1 MSKKITIKEQDVE
14 DPAEETREEI
24 VEQLNVPAPSSP
36 EPPPPPATAAPAEPP
51 QQKADCKMRMR
62 ELYKCDGCGKY
73 LTKKSLNY
81 SHQRTCKGNPANQV
95 AKPKKEE
102 APEKEEHYEPSP
114 PQYEP
119 PPQQYIPPPMP
130 LYEQMRLE
138 RRRAHIE
145 KISRLAQFIA

>member
-1 MSKKITIKEQDVE
+1 MSKKFTIKEQDVE
-14 DPAEETREEI
+14 EPAEETREEI
-24 VEQLNVPAPSSP
+24 VEQLNAPAPSSP

-95 AKPKKEE
+95 AKPTKEE
-102 APEKEEHYEPSP
+102 APEKENITNHPHNTTFHPHNNTFHS
-114 PQYEP
+114 QCHCTSKC
-119 PPQQYIPPPMP
+119 
-130 LYEQMRLE
+130 
-138 RRRAHIE
+138 A
-145 KISRLAQFIA
+145 

>member
-14 DPAEETREEI
+14 EPAEESREEI
-24 VEQLNVPAPSSP
+24 VKQLDAPAPP
-36 EPPPPPATAAPAEPP
+36 PPPPPATIVEPA
-51 QQKADCKMRMR
+51 QQKAECKMRMR

-102 APEKEEHYEPSP
+102 APEKEEHYEPPP

-119 PPQQYIPPPMP
+119 PPQQIRPTPTTIRPTP
-130 LYEQMRLE
+130 NASIRTNAP
-138 RRRAHIE
+138 RKKKSTH
-145 KISRLAQFIA
+145 

>member
-1 MSKKITIKEQDVE
+1 
-14 DPAEETREEI
+14 
-24 VEQLNVPAPSSP
+24 
-36 EPPPPPATAAPAEPP
+36 
-51 QQKADCKMRMR
+51 MR

-95 AKPKKEE
+95 AKPQKEE
-102 APEKEEHYEPSP
+102 PPEPPAEAPI
-114 PQYEP
+114 PQP

-145 KISRLAQFIA
+145 KINRLAQFIV

>member
-14 DPAEETREEI
+14 EPAEESREEI
-24 VEQLNVPAPSSP
+24 VKQLDAPAL
-36 EPPPPPATAAPAEPP
+36 PPPPATIVEPA
-51 QQKADCKMRMR
+51 QQKAECKMRMR

-102 APEKEEHYEPSP
+102 APEKEEHYEPPP

-145 KISRLAQFIA
+145 RISRLAQFIA

>member
-14 DPAEETREEI
+14 EPAEETREEI
-24 VEQLNVPAPSSP
+24 VKQLDAPA
-36 EPPPPPATAAPAEPP
+36 PPPPPATIVEPA
-51 QQKADCKMRMR
+51 QQKAECKMRMR

-81 SHQRTCKGNPANQV
+81 SHQRTCKGNPTNQV

-102 APEKEEHYEPSP
+102 APEKEEHYEPP
-114 PQYEP
+114 P

>member
-14 DPAEETREEI
+14 EPAEESREEI
-24 VEQLNVPAPSSP
+24 VKQLSAPAPSSP
-36 EPPPPPATAAPAEPP
+36 EPSPPPATAPAEPP
-51 QQKADCKMRMR
+51 QQKAESKMRMR

-81 SHQRTCKGNPANQV
+81 SHQRTCKGNPTNQV

-102 APEKEEHYEPSP
+102 APEKEEHYEP